1 MNTDAELRT
10 LTLYAELERLKG
22 VLARKDA
29 EIQALNSRLQKDK
42 ERESEI
48 DDERKAMIY
57 MLEDMNETF
66 GRLETA
72 KKEWEATFDAIS
84 DPLFIHDKQFK
95 IVRANRAYI
104 EATGI
109 MPDEMIG
116 KLYYEAFPKMDSPFK
131 MCSKVLELQE
141 EEEEEEEEEVHLPY
155 LNKIFKV
162 RFYPIRDV
170 EGKFVYSVHIMEDI
184 TEVKRTL
191 ERLRQEMEITAD
203 LLTIAEITSHTIDI
217 TKLMEQVMQYGSK
230 IVGCDICLSYLWNK
244 EMKIFQPDQ
253 CHGLPHELIPVFHTQ
268 FLDEQMEFVKRAIEE
283 KKPVVI
289 SIAGLKG
296 EGLRT
301 EVPYSGIFSWFPDF
315 NTVVLIPL
323 IGKEGCLGFVVAI
336 FKNPRGV
343 TEKDMRI
350 MSGISNQVSIA
361 LEQARLYKES
371 VDKTMELSHK
381 IETINVMHEIDR
393 GILSTL
399 DTQEIL
405 ETITSMVT
413 RLIPAERATVVL
425 VDRERGGFVYK
436 AGFGVKLAKGA
447 FVPFS
452 DTLATEIIQ
461 TGVPQ
466 FTTDLASEKD
476 ILPLE
481 RALLDEGYHAHIR
494 VPLTVE
500 GEIVGLF
507 NVGSKKVGAFVSEHL
522 TVLERLAAQTSVALK
537 NARLI
542 ADLKDMFLGTIT
554 TLSSAIDA
562 KSPWTAGHSKRVTR
576 YALDIGKEMGLPAKD
591 LKDLEMAGLLHD
603 IGKLGTYQSIL
614 DKSYKLT
621 EKETKVLR
629 LHPAKGAEILFPIKQ
644 MREIIPAI
652 RHHHEFYNGEGYPDG
667 LKGEEIPLMAR
678 ILCVADSVDAM
689 SADRPYR
696 KGKPMNVI
704 IAELKRC
711 SGTQF
716 DPKVAESFLRTIQ
729 KQ

>member
-1 MNTDAELRT
+1 MNSDAELTT
-10 LTLYAELERLKG
+10 LNAKFERLKG
-22 VLARKDA
+22 ELARNDA
-29 EIQALNSRLQKDK
+29 EIQALKTKLQKAA
-42 ERESEI
+42 EWEAEI

-57 MLEDMNETF
+57 MLEDLNNTTKK
-66 GRLETA
+66 LEIA
-72 KKEWEATFDAIS
+72 KREWETTFDAIS

-95 IVRANRAYI
+95 IVRANRAYA
-104 EATGI
+104 EAAGVPVKDIT
-109 MPDEMIG
+109 G
-116 KLYYEAFPKMDSPFK
+116 KLYYEVFPKLNRPFNL
-131 MCSKVLELQE
+131 CQKVLELQ
-141 EEEEEEEEEVHLPY
+141 EEVHLPY

-184 TEVKRTL
+184 TEVKSTL

-230 IVGCDICLSYLWNK
+230 IVGCDTCLSYLWNK

-253 CHGLPHELIPVFHTQ
+253 CHGLPLELIPVFHTQ

-289 SIAGLKG
+289 SIAELKG
-296 EGLRT
+296 EELRT
-301 EVPYSGIFSWFPDF
+301 EVPQSRILSWLPDF
-315 NTVVLIPL
+315 NTSVLIPL
-323 IGKEGCLGFVVAI
+323 IGKEGGLGFVVAI
-336 FKNPRGV
+336 FKHPREF

-350 MSGISNQVSIA
+350 ISSISNQVSIA

-371 VDKTMELSHK
+371 IDKTMELTHK

-413 RLIPAERATVVL
+413 RLIPAERVTVVL

-447 FVPFS
+447 FVPFR
-452 DTLATEIIQ
+452 DTSATEVIQ
-461 TGVPQ
+461 TGKPQ
-466 FTTDLASEKD
+466 FTSDLASEKD
-476 ILPLE
+476 HLSLE

-494 VPLTVE
+494 VPLTAE
-500 GEIVGLF
+500 GEIAGLF

-522 TVLERLAAQTSVALK
+522 TILERLAAQTSVALK
-537 NARLI
+537 NARLVTE
-542 ADLKDMFLGTIT
+542 LKDMFLGTIT

-576 YALDIGKEMGLPAKD
+576 YALDIGKEMGLHAKD
-591 LKDLEMAGLLHD
+591 LKDLEIAGLLHD

-629 LHPAKGAEILFPIKQ
+629 LHPSKGAEILSPIKQ
-644 MREIIPAI
+644 MREVIPAI
-652 RHHHEFYNGEGYPDG
+652 RHHHEFYNGGGYPDG

-704 IAELKRC
+704 IAELKHC

-716 DPKVAESFLRTIQ
+716 DPKVADVFVKMAEGGKLVTV
-729 KQ
+729 

>member
-1 MNTDAELRT
+1 MNSDAELIT
-10 LTLYAELERLKG
+10 LGAKLERLKG

-57 MLEDMNETF
+57 MLEDINETTSK
-66 GRLETA
+66 LEKA
-72 KKEWEATFDAIS
+72 KKEWESTFDAIS
-84 DPLFIHDKQFK
+84 DPIFIHDKQFK

-116 KLYYEAFPKMDSPFK
+116 KLYYEVFPKMDSPFK
-131 MCSKVLELQE
+131 MCSKVLELQ
-141 EEEEEEEEEVHLPY
+141 EEEEEVHLPY

-170 EGKFVYSVHIMEDI
+170 EGKFLYSVHIMEDI
-184 TEVKRTL
+184 TEAKRML
-191 ERLRQEMEITAD
+191 ERLRQEMEITAN

-217 TKLMEQVMQYGSK
+217 NKLMEQVMQYGSK
-230 IVGCDICLSYLWNK
+230 TVGCDVCLSYLWNK
-244 EMKIFQPDQ
+244 EMKIFQPDH
-253 CHGLPHELIPVFHTQ
+253 CHGLPSGLIPVFHTQ
-268 FLDEQMEFVKRAIEE
+268 SLDEQTEFVKRAIEE

-289 SIAGLKG
+289 STAELKG
-296 EGLRT
+296 EELRT
-301 EVPYSGIFSWFPDF
+301 EVPQSRVFSWLPDF
-315 NTVVLIPL
+315 NTAVLIPL

-336 FKNPRGV
+336 FKNHREFA
-343 TEKDMRI
+343 EKDMRVI
-350 MSGISNQVSIA
+350 SGISNQVSIA

-381 IETINVMHEIDR
+381 TETIQVMHEIDR

-405 ETITSMVT
+405 ETISSMVT
-413 RLIPAERATVVL
+413 RLIPAEGVTVVL
-425 VDRERGGFVYK
+425 IDRERSGFVYK

-447 FVPFS
+447 FVPFR
-452 DTLATEIIQ
+452 DTSATEVIQ
-461 TGVPQ
+461 TGKPQ
-466 FTTDLASEKD
+466 FTSDFASEKD
-476 ILPLE
+476 LLPLE
-481 RALLDEGYHAHIR
+481 RALLDEGYHSHIR

-507 NVGSKKVGAFVSEHL
+507 NVGSKKVGAFVFEHL
-522 TVLERLAAQTSVALK
+522 AVLERLAAQTSVALK
-537 NARLI
+537 NARLVTE
-542 ADLKDMFLGTIT
+542 LKDMFLGTANA
-554 TLSSAIDA
+554 LSSAIDA
-562 KSPWTAGHSKRVTR
+562 KSPWTAGHSKRVTK
-576 YALDIGKEMGLPAKD
+576 YALDMGKEMGLHAKD
-591 LKDLEMAGLLHD
+591 LKDLEIAGLLHD

-629 LHPAKGAEILFPIKQ
+629 LHPAKGAEILSPIKQ

-652 RHHHEFYNGEGYPDG
+652 RHHHEFYNGGGYPDG

-678 ILCVADSVDAM
+678 ILGVADSVDAM

-696 KGKPMNVI
+696 KGKSKAAVVE
-704 IAELKRC
+704 ELKRC

-716 DPKVAESFLRTIQ
+716 DPKVVEAFLKVIQ
-729 KQ
+729 KNSK

>member
-1 MNTDAELRT
+1 MNSDAELIK
-10 LTLYAELERLKG
+10 LNAELERLKG
-22 VLARKDA
+22 ELARKDA
-29 EIQALNSRLQKDK
+29 EIQALKTKLQKVA
-42 ERESEI
+42 EWETEI

-57 MLEDMNETF
+57 MLEDINNTTKK
-66 GRLETA
+66 LEIA
-72 KKEWEATFDAIS
+72 KREWEATFDAIS
-84 DPLFIHDKQFK
+84 DPIFIHDKQFK

-104 EATGI
+104 KAAGI
-109 MPDEMIG
+109 TPGKMIG
-116 KLYYEAFPKMDSPFK
+116 KLYYEVFPRLDRPLKICLK
-131 MCSKVLELQE
+131 ARELQE
-141 EEEEEEEEEVHLPY
+141 EKEVDLPY

-184 TEVKRTL
+184 TEVKSTL

-203 LLTIAEITSHTIDI
+203 LLTIAEITSYTIDI
-217 TKLMEQVMQYGSK
+217 NKLMEQVMQYGSK
-230 IVGCDICLSYLWNK
+230 IVRCDICLSYLWNK

-253 CHGLPHELIPVFHTQ
+253 CHGLPPGLIPVFHTQ
-268 FLDEQMEFVKRAIEE
+268 FLDEQTEFVKRSLEG

-289 SIAGLKG
+289 SVAGLKS
-296 EGLRT
+296 EVLRT
-301 EVPYSGIFSWFPDF
+301 EIPPILDFSWFPDF
-315 NTVVLIPL
+315 NTAVLIPL
-323 IGKEGCLGFVVAI
+323 IGKEYCLGFVVAI
-336 FKNPRGV
+336 FKNPREF
-343 TEKDMRI
+343 TAKDMRI
-350 MSGISNQVSIA
+350 MSGISSQVSIA

-381 IETINVMHEIDR
+381 IETIQVMHEIDR
-393 GILSTL
+393 SLLSTL
-399 DTQEIL
+399 ETQEIL

-413 RLIPAERATVVL
+413 RLIPAERVTVVL
-425 VDRERGGFVYK
+425 VDRERSGFVYK

-447 FVPFS
+447 FVPFR
-452 DTLATEIIQ
+452 DTSATEVIQ
-461 TGVPQ
+461 TGIPQ
-466 FTTDLASEKD
+466 FTSDLASEKD
-476 ILPLE
+476 RLLLE
-481 RALLDEGYHAHIR
+481 RMLLGEGYHAHIR
-494 VPLTVE
+494 VPLTIE

-522 TVLERLAAQTSVALK
+522 AVLERLAAQTSVALK
-537 NARLI
+537 NARLVTE
-542 ADLKDMFLGTIT
+542 LKDMFLGTIT

-576 YALDIGKEMGLPAKD
+576 YALDMGKEMGLHAKD
-591 LKDLEMAGLLHD
+591 LKDLEIAGLLHD

-621 EKETKVLR
+621 EMETKVLR
-629 LHPAKGAEILFPIKQ
+629 LHPAKGAEILSPIKQ

-678 ILCVADSVDAM
+678 ILGVADSVDAM
-689 SADRPYR
+689 SAARPYR

-716 DPKVAESFLRTIQ
+716 DTKVVDVFVKMAEGGKL
-729 KQ
+729 